1 MYPIFTFISVCTAA
15 LGVSMLL
22 PKKIKG
28 WKHDLVMIIVV
39 FTLIFI
45 VRLIFGPF

>member
-1 MYPIFTFISVCTAA
+1 MYPILTFIFVCIAT
-15 LGVSMLL
+15 LGISLLL

-39 FTLIFI
+39 STLIFI
-45 VRLIFGPF
+45 VQLIFGPF